1 MKESNINFLPKKDLT
16 IFDIDET
23 LFHTQAKVQVIKN
36 GKTIRVLDS
45 KEQKLYSP
53 KTGESLNYEQFKSSR
68 FFKETSKPIPSVIKL
83 AHEII
88 DLSFKNGSEVI
99 IVTARQD
106 MDDKKIFKE
115 VFHAQGIDI
124 DKVYV
129 ERAGNIGKK
138 TASENKLVI
147 FKRYLDS
154 NKYSNINLIDD
165 DINNLEVFI
174 SLRKLY
180 PETRFSA
187 FQVIESG
194 NLINFN

>member
-1 MKESNINFLPKKDLT
+1 MKESNINFLPKKVLT

-45 KEQKLYSP
+45 KEQKVYSP

-83 AHEII
+83 ANKII

-174 SLRKLY
+174 SLRELY